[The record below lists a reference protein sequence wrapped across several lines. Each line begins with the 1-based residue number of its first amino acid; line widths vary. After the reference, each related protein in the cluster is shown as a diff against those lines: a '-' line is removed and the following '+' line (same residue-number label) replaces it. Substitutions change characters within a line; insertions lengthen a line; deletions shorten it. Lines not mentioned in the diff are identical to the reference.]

1 MRHSLPGSQAPRSWR
16 LRGASRVP
24 DPHTCAIRCAN
35 GHPRDIKVFQAKDVD
50 AEVVGGSAF
59 AMKAIL
65 ISEILPDGL
74 FK

>member
-1 MRHSLPGSQAPRSWR
+1 MFDSLPGSQAPRSWP
-16 LRGASRVP
+16 LRAASRVL
-24 DPHTCAIRCAN
+24 DPHICAIGCAN
-35 GHPRDIKVFQAKDVD
+35 GYPRDIKVFQAKDVD

-65 ISEILPDGL
+65 ISEILRDGL